1 MNKAKHVAY
10 YDMMFEAGGHGG
22 VYDLPYRQ
30 SCYWPLHCAVLKEI
44 RRLNSKAVLEVGCG
58 TGAFAHLLMDN
69 LSLSYVG
76 FDFSAIAVKKAR
88 LRTHREHGFF
98 VGDALNAASYN
109 HAFDSIVCTE
119 VLEHI
124 DKDLEAIGK
133 WPAGCQCICS
143 VPNFDADSH
152 VRFFTSTE
160 SVLERY
166 GQAIAIERIAR
177 IRKPILADISWSNY
191 VRALRWYRYRP
202 RQLLAALGV
211 GTFRSLGGWFL
222 FSGRKR

>member
-1 MNKAKHVAY
+1 
-10 YDMMFEAGGHGG
+10 
-22 VYDLPYRQ
+22 
-30 SCYWPLHCAVLKEI
+30 
-44 RRLNSKAVLEVGCG
+44 
-58 TGAFAHLLMDN
+58 MDN